1 MESFCNPKKPQFFV
15 MDDVL
20 RVFGFTSAKFDVIGK
35 YKDLLENPL
44 QAKTKT
50 LMTCREVIYRKG
62 RHLNCLLFK
71 KEKTTMLHGDENVSN
86 DKDKFDLFK
95 KYKLDKNAIFS

>member
-20 RVFGFTSAKFDVIGK
+20 RVFGLNVGEIDVIGK

-44 QAKTKT
+44 HAKTKT

-62 RHLNCLLFK
+62 RYLKCLLF
-71 KEKTTMLHGDENVSN
+71 EIENTIMLHGDENVLN